1 MNPWFLLFLASIGA
15 GGFFAL
21 LIAVARTPV
30 LSSLIPQNLFYHWLV
45 GHVDLTLI
53 IGLLSFLAFLWSE
66 KFKTEEKFYR
76 LLLAYGGALG
86 VFLSALLG
94 FGKPVDNNYVPTLH
108 HPLFFISMALF
119 FLGYTLRSLSLTKA
133 SIKNIL
139 SPEPLKSTLSASI
152 LLSLLLS
159 LSALLSFIRS
169 EPSKELY
176 LYFESVYWL
185 PGHTHQFINA
195 CLLLS
200 SWITL
205 ASLGDLRVP
214 RYFSYLPLF
223 LLPFPVLYLLLLF
236 YGSDPLSPL
245 VKTLTTLG
253 YGIGIGVPTVVAALY
268 FMKGL
273 GGNYWGKVLA
283 LSAGVYLIGAGMGY
297 LIAGSDLRIPAHY
310 HGVIAS
316 ILISIMALTYY
327 YLRVSLSSV
336 VKVQPFL
343 YGVGMLLFVLG
354 LFWSGVWGSPRKTP
368 GTGYIE
374 SVEVYLFML
383 LMGLGAILS
392 VLGGIMFIAVV
403 LSSII
408 KGWRRGK
415 SETGG
420 QA

>member
-1 MNPWFLLFLASIGA
+1 MNPWFLLFLVSIGA

-53 IGLLSFLAFLWSE
+53 IGLLSFLAFLWGE

-119 FLGYTLRSLSLTKA
+119 FLGYTLRSLSLAKA

-283 LSAGVYLIGAGMGY
+283 LSAGVYLIGAGM
-297 LIAGSDLRIPAHY
+297 
-310 HGVIAS
+310 V
-316 ILISIMALTYY
+316 T
-327 YLRVSLSSV
+327 
-336 VKVQPFL
+336 
-343 YGVGMLLFVLG
+343 
-354 LFWSGVWGSPRKTP
+354 
-368 GTGYIE
+368 
-374 SVEVYLFML
+374 
-383 LMGLGAILS
+383 
-392 VLGGIMFIAVV
+392 
-403 LSSII
+403 
-408 KGWRRGK
+408 
-415 SETGG
+415 
-420 QA
+420 